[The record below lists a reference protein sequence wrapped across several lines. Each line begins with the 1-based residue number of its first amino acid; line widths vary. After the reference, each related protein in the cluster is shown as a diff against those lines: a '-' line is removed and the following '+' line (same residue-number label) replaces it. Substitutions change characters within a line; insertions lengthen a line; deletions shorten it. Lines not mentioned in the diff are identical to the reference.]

1 MHGQPGMSE
10 NLGTTAPQLMGQEA
24 RAATGDGL
32 MLGHSQIAHY
42 LLSLGLLKPRAVVE
56 DGLTVVDASR
66 RNCVF
71 IATTRS
77 GPTYVVKQAGPR
89 SATHAQA

>member
-1 MHGQPGMSE
+1 
-10 NLGTTAPQLMGQEA
+10 MGQEE
-24 RAATGDGL
+24 RWDGDSL
-32 MLGHSQIAHY
+32 MLGQSTIAHY
-42 LLSLGLLKPRAVVE
+42 LLSLGLLKRRAIVE
-56 DGLTVVDASR
+56 AGRTVVDASR

-89 SATHAQA
+89 SAPYAQA

>member
-1 MHGQPGMSE
+1 
-10 NLGTTAPQLMGQEA
+10 
-24 RAATGDGL
+24 

-42 LLSLGLLKPRAVVE
+42 LLSLGLLEPRAIVE

-89 SATHAQA
+89 SALTLEHEAAVLRVLADAPDLAGHVPMVVHEDR